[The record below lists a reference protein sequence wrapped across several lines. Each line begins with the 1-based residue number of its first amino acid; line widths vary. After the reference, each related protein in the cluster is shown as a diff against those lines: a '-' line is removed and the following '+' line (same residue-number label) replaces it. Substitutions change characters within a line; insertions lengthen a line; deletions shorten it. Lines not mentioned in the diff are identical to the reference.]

1 MDVERIQKV
10 NNLAL
15 DLIKQGL
22 ASDRE
27 DAIQQAE
34 KIFSNDSGTARYN
47 EMKETLVK
55 VETTKK
61 EKYAEYTGENPEETS
76 TENPSSTVMDMDSS
90 SVKKILQQNTNFVV
104 KKFKEIQEKI
114 DSLEREIAGLR
125 TKMSYER
132 LPTVKELVDEAAE
145 KQQVKQEV
153 PAEAPKPEIT
163 ESEAPPV
170 SQPVKD
176 DSPKGAGKDDNHPRS
191 GNFNNTDVSIEKF
204 FYMGNKS

>member
-15 DLIKQGL
+15 NLLKQGL

-34 KIFSNDSGTARYN
+34 KIFSNDSGTVRYN
-47 EMKETLVK
+47 EMKETLGK
-55 VETTKK
+55 VEATKK
-61 EKYAEYTGENPEETS
+61 EKYEEYTGEKSNNGEI
-76 TENPSSTVMDMDSS
+76 SSTMDMDSN
-90 SVKKILQQNTNFVV
+90 SVKKILEQNTNFVV
-104 KKFKEIQEKI
+104 KKFREFQEKI
-114 DSLEREIAGLR
+114 DYLERELTALK

-145 KQQVKQEV
+145 KQQIKQQVHIQSNSQEAQTNPVETTVKTKV
-153 PAEAPKPEIT
+153 T
-163 ESEAPPV
+163 
-170 SQPVKD
+170 D
-176 DSPKGAGKDDNHPRS
+176 DTPQGAGKDDNHPRS

-204 FYMGNKS
+204 FYMGNK